1 MAVPKRRVSHTRAA
15 KRRTHYKVTLPMP
28 VKDKDGS
35 WKMPHRVNPTTGQ
48 YKQQMIKIAIDAM
61 GGDFGPAPIVE
72 GVLQALSEASF
83 EAILV
88 GKRAEIESL
97 VPKGLE
103 SRISYEEASDVFD
116 MDEMAT
122 DALKR
127 KDSSIYKAIELV
139 RNGSADAVV
148 SAGHSGATMS
158 LATLRIGRLDGVSR
172 PPIATLMPTI
182 IRGKKT
188 LVLDVGANV
197 DCKPEHLFEFAVM
210 SEAYAQQI
218 LRIQKPKISLLSN
231 GEEDCKGNET
241 SKAAFELLKKMDNF
255 VGNAEGN
262 QVFDGSVDIIVC
274 DGFVGNILLKTAE
287 GVSGAIS
294 KIIKRNIKESA
305 IAMIGAVLLKRVFKK
320 LKNDVDYDEY
330 GGAPLL
336 GVKKCTIISH
346 GKSSPKAI
354 KNAIFQSIKFSKSN
368 INEQII
374 SKLASYNQ

>member
-1 MAVPKRRVSHTRAA
+1 
-15 KRRTHYKVTLPMP
+15 
-28 VKDKDGS
+28 
-35 WKMPHRVNPTTGQ
+35 
-48 YKQQMIKIAIDAM
+48 MIKIAIDAM
-61 GGDFGPAPIVE
+61 GGDFGSAPIVE
-72 GVLQALSEASF
+72 GVLQALNEASF

-88 GKRAEIESL
+88 GKRAEIEPL

-294 KIIKRNIKESA
+294 KIIKRNVKESA
-305 IAMIGAVLLKRVFKK
+305 IAMIGAVLLNRVFKK

>member
-1 MAVPKRRVSHTRAA
+1 
-15 KRRTHYKVTLPMP
+15 
-28 VKDKDGS
+28 
-35 WKMPHRVNPTTGQ
+35 
-48 YKQQMIKIAIDAM
+48 MIKIAIDAM

-72 GVLQALSEASF
+72 GVLQALNEASF

-88 GKRAEIESL
+88 GKRAEIEPL
-97 VPKGLE
+97 VPKALK

-218 LRIQKPKISLLSN
+218 LHIQKPKISLLSN

-241 SKAAFELLKKMDNF
+241 SKAAFVLLKKMDNF

-262 QVFDGSVDIIVC
+262 QIFDGSVDIIIC

-294 KIIKRNIKESA
+294 KIIKRNVKESA
-305 IAMIGAVLLKRVFKK
+305 IAMIGAVLLNRVFKK

-374 SKLASYNQ
+374 SKLESYNQ

>member
-1 MAVPKRRVSHTRAA
+1 
-15 KRRTHYKVTLPMP
+15 
-28 VKDKDGS
+28 
-35 WKMPHRVNPTTGQ
+35 
-48 YKQQMIKIAIDAM
+48 MIKIAIDAM
-61 GGDFGPAPIVE
+61 GGDFGSAPIVE

-88 GKRAEIESL
+88 GKRAEIEPL

-218 LRIQKPKISLLSN
+218 LHIEKPKISLLSN

-294 KIIKRNIKESA
+294 KIIKRNVKESA
-305 IAMIGAVLLKRVFKK
+305 IAMIGAVLLNRVFKK

-374 SKLASYNQ
+374 SKLESYNQ

>member
-1 MAVPKRRVSHTRAA
+1 
-15 KRRTHYKVTLPMP
+15 
-28 VKDKDGS
+28 
-35 WKMPHRVNPTTGQ
+35 
-48 YKQQMIKIAIDAM
+48 MIKIAIDAM

-72 GVLQALSEASF
+72 GVSQALSEASF

-88 GKRAEIESL
+88 GKRAEIEPL

-103 SRISYEEASDVFD
+103 SKISYEEASDVFD

-374 SKLASYNQ
+374 SKLESYNQ

>member
-1 MAVPKRRVSHTRAA
+1 
-15 KRRTHYKVTLPMP
+15 
-28 VKDKDGS
+28 
-35 WKMPHRVNPTTGQ
+35 
-48 YKQQMIKIAIDAM
+48 M

-72 GVLQALSEASF
+72 GVLQALNEASF

-88 GKRAEIESL
+88 GKRTEIEPL

-218 LRIQKPKISLLSN
+218 LHIEKPKISLLSN

-354 KNAIFQSIKFSKSN
+354 KNAIFQSIKFSQSN